1 MAVHDVDIELNEH
14 NIHDLM
20 REKKAYVRAEYAVLR
35 NGDDTSV
42 IKLNKGPGNDL
53 FRDLESVSVLSLPK
67 DTIFVEDDS
76 VDVLNMPS
84 LARLRDKYAQ
94 KIIVIK
100 GMFSHINFIENIDTV
115 KLRVIDNIPTSPSK
129 LSILVNKALDSGFVE
144 HPIVV
149 EKIDI
154 DLAAKL
160 PLVKTKGVMF
170 PCRVSGLSAEMPVY
184 FLDDAP
190 KMEHEVT
197 LIGCNLSRRIFEAVY
212 GTAPAFINVC
222 PADNVPDD
230 NIISI
235 VKCCKV
241 KEGYVIDGNTAKVP
255 WGATVPEVV
264 EAINALF
271 ALK

>member
-1 MAVHDVDIELNEH
+1 MAVHDVEIELNEQ

-20 REKKAYVRAEYAVLR
+20 RGKKAYVRAEYAVLR
-35 NGDDTSV
+35 NGDDTAV
-42 IKLNKGPGNDL
+42 IRLNKGPGNDL
-53 FRDLESVSVLSLPK
+53 FRNLESVSILSLPK

-76 VDVLNMPS
+76 VDVLNIPS
-84 LARLRDKYAQ
+84 LARLRDKYTC
-94 KIIVIK
+94 KMIVIK
-100 GMFSHINFIENIDTV
+100 GMFSHINFVEKIDTV

-129 LSILVNKALDSGFVE
+129 LSILVGKALDSGFIE

-149 EKIDI
+149 ERIDI
-154 DLAAKL
+154 DLAAKI
-160 PLVKTKGVMF
+160 PLVKTEGVMF
-170 PCRVSGLSAEMPVY
+170 PCRVSGLSADMPVY

-190 KMEHEVT
+190 KTEHEVT

-212 GTAPAFINVC
+212 GRGPTFINVC

-230 NIISI
+230 KVRSI
-235 VKCCKV
+235 VKCCKI
-241 KEGYVIDGNTAKVP
+241 KEGYVIEGNVAKVP

-271 ALK
+271 GSE